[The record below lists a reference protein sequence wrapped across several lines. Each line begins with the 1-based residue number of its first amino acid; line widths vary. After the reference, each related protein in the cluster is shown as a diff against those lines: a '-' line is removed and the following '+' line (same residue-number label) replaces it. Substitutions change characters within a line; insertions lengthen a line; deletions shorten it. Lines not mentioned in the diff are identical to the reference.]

1 MKQKSRKTPLYSL
14 FRLVDFL
21 NWNVNKEPS
30 LRSLFDA
37 GWEDAAKEVLDEIRA
52 DVQRILEPP
61 PIPPN
66 TRVHAYATSPAEYW
80 LRIVV
85 DKIEAMDF
93 LPGYHV
99 TRWPDPLL
107 RSARSILQ
115 LGRERFVVLHTPLP
129 EGMRDQ
135 TYWQLGEALTSG
147 EFSMLRRCLSCL
159 TYFVTTRSNKT
170 CCTRACSMTHQNKT
184 RLARGYFKERRE
196 SKKEKT
202 ELEIN
207 ARVQRGAVNLYRAT
221 IYGDLSK
228 RNTVKYNQI
237 QREVG
242 GGDDAKGHREIGRWL
257 NDQRSFNEID
267 DQNRAIFIKY
277 ATMEP

>member
-21 NWNVNKEPS
+21 NWNVNQEPS

-52 DVQRILEPP
+52 DVQRLLEPP
-61 PIPPN
+61 QIPPN

-80 LRIVV
+80 LCTVV
-85 DKIEAMDF
+85 DKIEEIDI
-93 LPGYHV
+93 PSGYHV

-107 RSARSILQ
+107 RSARNILQ
-115 LGRERFVVLHTPLP
+115 LGRERFVVLHPP
-129 EGMRDQ
+129 IADSVRDNV
-135 TYWQLGEALTSG
+135 YWQLGEALTSG

-170 CCTRACSMTHQNKT
+170 CCTRACSTAHQNKT
-184 RLARGYFKERRE
+184 RLARGYFKERRNK
-196 SKKEKT
+196 KKEKT
-202 ELEIN
+202 ELQNN
-207 ARVQRGAVNLYRAT
+207 ARVQRRAENLYQAT
-221 IYGDLSK
+221 IYGDLLK
-228 RNTVKYNQI
+228 RDKVKYNQI

-242 GGDDAKGHREIGRWL
+242 GGDDAKGHWEIGRWF
-257 NDQRSFNEID
+257 NTKRSFNEID
-267 DQNRAIFIKY
+267 DQNRVIFIKY